1 VPQVQF
7 HPLSPALWAWQIYD
21 PTVKSELFSSA
32 ILAESGVY
40 LVDPVPLAEEQLAE
54 LLAFG
59 PVVGVVVTNANH
71 QRSAYAYAERFS
83 APLFARGG
91 AFAGSKPPRLTEL
104 SAGSRMGLDLEIVG
118 IDGAAAGEIVL
129 YYAPN
134 GGTLIV
140 GDALI
145 NFEPYGFTFL
155 QRKYCLNDKEMR
167 FSLRQ
172 LLAKPA
178 ERMLFAHGTPILS
191 GATKRLRELLEGDFR

>member
-32 ILAESGVY
+32 FLAESGTY
-40 LVDPVPLAEEQLAE
+40 LVDPVPLSEEQLAE
-54 LLAFG
+54 LFAFR
-59 PVVGVVVTNANH
+59 PVVGIVVTNANH
-71 QRSAYAYAERFS
+71 QRSACAYAERFS
-83 APLFARGG
+83 TPLFARAG

-104 SAGSRMGLDLEIVG
+104 GAGSRLGPDLEIVA

-129 YYAPN
+129 YHASN

-155 QRKYCLNDKEMR
+155 PRKYCLNDQEMR

-178 ERMLFAHGTPILS
+178 KRMLFAHGTPILS
-191 GATKRLRELLEGDFR
+191 DAAKRLRELLEGDSR